1 MSSPLGCNN
10 TTGQGLNMS
19 AQLTFNTKK
28 SPLNLCSPRSK
39 LHHEGMMPLHEAIA
53 CAVDHGD
60 RQLRQRRRRSI
71 LRLAIYECQIICN
84 QLSRVQ
90 MLRSISS
97 CWRFKCPWASTVTT
111 APIRLT
117 YAMLRPLTVSEYY
130 EKIKLGL
137 HQSVVTIICGVLVGA
152 QRFVTRLWCIICL
165 VTRRIGEGVEDTS
178 DQSPVN
184 PPSGPNECNIVAL
197 KNLSMILDQLE
208 DVKTLGTK
216 HFCTLESQT
225 KGAARGEEALTPS
238 LLQVQHQSAKGQ
250 KTIRHPET
258 RTEIPL
264 LAPR

>member
-1 MSSPLGCNN
+1 
-10 TTGQGLNMS
+10 MS